1 MKVLLVDDE
10 KYTREGIIENLNWR
24 ELGVS
29 VCAVCEDGKSAYEKA
44 QSFKPDILITDVR
57 MPIMDGISL
66 ARKIH
71 EDFPYCKIIFMS
83 GFSDKEYLF
92 AAMRLKAVEYVE
104 KPIHLEELS
113 KAIVN
118 AVEEIVRE
126 LDIRNKYSVLDTVE
140 PMLRSA
146 LALLMIKSDTD
157 RNSLKDKIRM
167 AGINNFSEL
176 YVVTV
181 VFRIYGFHELPVR
194 CQDLLPA
201 LEDKYNVRIQIIA
214 F

>member
-104 KPIHLEELS
+104 KPVI
-113 KAIVN
+113 K
-118 AVEEIVRE
+118 EI
-126 LDIRNKYSVLDTVE
+126 
-140 PMLRSA
+140 P
-146 LALLMIKSDTD
+146 
-157 RNSLKDKIRM
+157 
-167 AGINNFSEL
+167 
-176 YVVTV
+176 VVKK
-181 VFRIYGFHELPVR
+181 VFRTKYKRSITEYCILGSLCF
-194 CQDLLPA
+194 LLG
-201 LEDKYNVRIQIIA
+201 LVIGSLL
-214 F
+214 